1 VAPIEPKGALMPSL
15 PGGVYMPPWKMK
27 AILAELEKADA

>member
-1 VAPIEPKGALMPSL
+1 MPSA

-27 AILAELEKADA
+27 AVLAELEKADA